1 MTAPQ
6 TTKNWSISPNNR
18 RAYTSLVDQVGYFVY
33 TNKTRLLANMWT
45 HVWSCDGT
53 TGPTDAS
60 DHTDRITG
68 VATFATR
75 ATVAAAAQ
83 SWVVL
88 ENPDGVQLMFCY
100 QGASDDIARIS
111 YSASGAFTLAGTT
124 TNQPTATDEIAFC
137 AASSIV
143 NSGTSL
149 DRILQIWCAA
159 DGTAW
164 RCVVFRNNA
173 LIMSVTL
180 EKVAPIVG
188 ITTFPVPYVASKFT
202 VMTRTVW
209 TGTSDVQA
217 TVNLTPQTPYVGSG
231 NIQAIGIANS
241 RGWFGRV
248 FTASASR
255 ACRMF
260 GLMYLTAPVTG
271 WGNAGVETG
280 STSASAPGPASTGGA
295 GALCWPTI
303 LVGEKTANLD
313 GPWGTTI
320 DWYQVITNS
329 TASPVLGDMMP
340 GYEVGDT
347 PGSSPASPR
356 TNWWT
361 AIGAGAL
368 WPWKNVAGTMEIV

>member
-1 MTAPQ
+1 MAAPQ

-18 RAYTSLVDQVGYFVY
+18 RAYTSLIDQVGYFAY
-33 TNKTRLLANMWT
+33 TNKTRLLANTWT

-83 SWVVL
+83 SWYVL
-88 ENPDGVQLMFCY
+88 QNPDGVQLMICY

-111 YSASGAFTLAGTT
+111 YSASGAFALAGTT
-124 TNQPTATDEIAFC
+124 TNQPTASDEIVFC
-137 AASSIV
+137 GASSIV

-149 DRILQIWCAA
+149 DRVLQIWCAA

-164 RCVVFRNNA
+164 RCVVFRNSA
-173 LIMSVTL
+173 IIVSLTL
-180 EKVAPIVG
+180 EKVSPIVG
-188 ITTFPVPYVASKFT
+188 ASTFPVPYVASKFT
-202 VMTRTVW
+202 VMSRVNW
-209 TGTSDVQA
+209 AGTSDVQA
-217 TVNLTPQTPYVGSG
+217 TVNLTPAIAYIGSGGLQTP
-231 NIQAIGIANS
+231 GIANS
-241 RGWFGRV
+241 KGWFGRV

-260 GLMYLTAPVTG
+260 GLPYLTNISG
-271 WGNAGVETG
+271 WSVG
-280 STSASAPGPASTGGA
+280 SNMDGAMVSSGSVPASTGGT
-295 GALCWPTI
+295 GALCWPII

-329 TASPVLGDMMP
+329 VSSPALGDMMP
-340 GYEVGDT
+340 GYEIGDT

-361 AIGAGAL
+361 AIGAAAL